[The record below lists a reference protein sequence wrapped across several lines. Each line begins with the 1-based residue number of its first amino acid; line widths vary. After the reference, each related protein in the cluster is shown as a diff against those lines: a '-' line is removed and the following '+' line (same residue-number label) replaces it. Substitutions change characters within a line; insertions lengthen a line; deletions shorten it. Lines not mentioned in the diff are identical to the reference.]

1 MSPIER
7 ASGNST
13 TLNDLVKSVKSVLAM
28 ESEPERW
35 APSVA
40 RILRPFLGDP
50 RLLTLEQRQPDPERY
65 RQHVL
70 YVEETGAFSIVALVW
85 LPGQSTA
92 VHDHVS
98 WCVIGVHQGREHEV
112 SYRLIH
118 DGHDEYLL
126 PIGEHTHRAGSVA
139 ALEPPGDIHTVFNP
153 GPGTAISIHV
163 YGADVRQLGSSIRRR
178 YDLPVVET
186 LPLSLRPTIA
196 A

>member
-28 ESEPERW
+28 ESEPEQW

-112 SYRLIH
+112 SYRLIR